1 MKTLNSRKVIV
12 LCGGILAATLAAGCY
27 GGGSGYS
34 NDPYGYYG
42 GYGSSYSY
50 NDDNTRYSYPQS
62 YGNSY
67 GWGYRNGVRA
77 DENRDR
83 YQARD
88 NDRRVVVT
96 PERRE
101 RTVERHSS
109 SVHRDRDAH

>member
-1 MKTLNSRKVIV
+1 MKTLTSRKVIV

-42 GYGSSYSY
+42 GNGSSYSY

-101 RTVERHSS
+101 RTVERNHS
-109 SVHRDRDAH
+109 SVHRDSDAH

>member
-101 RTVERHSS
+101 RTVERNHS
-109 SVHRDRDAH
+109 SVHRYSDAH

>member
-88 NDRRVVVT
+88 NDRPVVVT

-101 RTVERHSS
+101 RTVERNHS
-109 SVHRDRDAH
+109 SVHRDSDAH

>member
-42 GYGSSYSY
+42 GYGSPYSY

-109 SVHRDRDAH
+109 NVHRDRDAH

>member
-12 LCGGILAATLAAGCY
+12 LCGGILAATLAASCY

-34 NDPYGYYG
+34 NDPYGYYGG

-62 YGNSY
+62 YGTY

-101 RTVERHSS
+101 PTAISRHSTVERDK
-109 SVHRDRDAH
+109 DRH

>member
-1 MKTLNSRKVIV
+1 M

-42 GYGSSYSY
+42 YGGYGRSYSSY
-50 NDDNTRYSYPQS
+50 NDDNRGYSYPPQS
-62 YGNSY
+62 YWNSY
-67 GWGYRNGVRA
+67 SSGYRNGARA

-88 NDRRVVVT
+88 TERHIVVT

-101 RTVERHSS
+101 PTTERRQARGD
-109 SVHRDRDAH
+109 RDRNSR